1 MPLLG
6 GPHQTIAMMFSMKK
20 LEWLGYPMEKNFEDM
35 FICFDRI
42 HKHDRRTMHD
52 GIGRAWI
59 ASWGKN

>member
-52 GIGRAWI
+52 GIGRA
-59 ASWGKN
+59 